1 MTKKLQDLF
10 ELPDSEIEDAEPD
23 NSEYVEGI
31 QALDEIDQQMPST
44 DITDLSTSDAEM
56 DKLADQAMDHYDNLM
71 DLGMNVEPRFSAPI
85 FEAATKLMGH
95 AITAKTNKIDKKLKA
110 LDLDLKKRRLELQE
124 RQANLKD
131 DDASEGSARELD
143 RNALLEMLRDKSGD
157 KDAN

>member
-1 MTKKLQDLF
+1 MTKRLEEIF
-10 ELPDSEIEDAEPD
+10 ELPETAEPD
-23 NSEYVEGI
+23 NNEYKQSMAVLNEM
-31 QALDEIDQQMPST
+31 DQQLPIS

-56 DKLADQAMDHYDNLM
+56 DKLADKAMDHYDNLM

-124 RQANLKD
+124 RQAGLKD
-131 DDASEGSARELD
+131 DDPDEGSARELD
-143 RNALLEMLRDKSGD
+143 RNALLEMLRNKGADNSS
-157 KDAN
+157 N

>member
-1 MTKKLQDLF
+1 MTKKLEELF
-10 ELPDSEIEDAEPD
+10 ELPDND
-23 NSEYVEGI
+23 EYVKSI
-31 QALDEIDQQMPST
+31 VAIDEIDQQLPST

-56 DKLADQAMDHYDNLM
+56 DNLADKALRHYDDLM

-110 LDLDLKKRRLELQE
+110 LDLELKKRRLELQE

-131 DDASEGSARELD
+131 DDSEEGSARELD
-143 RNALLEMLRDKSGD
+143 RNSLLELLRNKGSDSGLI
-157 KDAN
+157 